1 MGNSPKENLARLT
14 QILNAWEQMA
24 PTKTFGGKTLEQ
36 FRAIVAPC
44 IAARD
49 RLEDLNDQIV
59 QATTER
65 ENADAAALAA
75 SKLVVNGVRADPTEG
90 DDSALIE
97 GMGYTRDSD
106 RKSGLTTK
114 KKKGGDI
121 PSTT

>member
-1 MGNSPKENLARLT
+1 
-14 QILNAWEQMA
+14 MA
-24 PTKTFGGKTLEQ
+24 DTKTFGGKNVDQ

-75 SKLVVNGVRADPTEG
+75 AKLVVNGVRADPPEG
-90 DDSALIE
+90 DDSTLIE
-97 GMGYTRDSD
+97 GMGYTRDRD

-114 KKKGGDI
+114 KKKGG
-121 PSTT
+121 STPPTT